1 MTSGTLCQVYNN
13 HTGSDIIRQVN
24 LGNMQ
29 HDSGVHFFIVQVVEL
44 ISVIGVKMKPS
55 IMTLIGSRGLRLN
68 AYPLEGTSV

>member
-1 MTSGTLCQVYNN
+1 
-13 HTGSDIIRQVN
+13 
-24 LGNMQ
+24 MQ